1 MPRKVGMAGQA
12 NWAAL
17 TMRRRCLGGR
27 RPGGF
32 LLGLASLDLDEG
44 EPLSFER
51 NEIDLADRVL

>member
-1 MPRKVGMAGQA
+1 MAGQPI
-12 NWAAL
+12 
-17 TMRRRCLGGR
+17 LGGSDDAASLPGGK